1 MKNVVLAILLIIC
14 CFSAK
19 AQYAPPIDWPDS
31 ATKYTE
37 KVGAA
42 YHIYNKNRLSM
53 SDMLYYLQ
61 VFPKTKDDFIF
72 TFDPDDKK
80 QLYPVYE
87 EHIDALEQI
96 GMIIPDS
103 VLKIGLGICKKMNW
117 SYGVS
122 EKFQHAI
129 LAVAANN
136 PVKFVDQAYMLR
148 RKELDAAIRYLA
160 DVEAKPDC
168 AVLNKLIDNLHEVGA
183 YNLEGMLQRARV
195 YTH

>member
-1 MKNVVLAILLIIC
+1 MKNVVLIILLFASC
-14 CFSAK
+14 MAK
-19 AQYAPPIDWPDS
+19 AQYAPPVDWPDS

-42 YHIYNKNRLSM
+42 YSIYNKNRLSM

-72 TFDPDDKK
+72 TFDPDDQK
-80 QLYPVYE
+80 QLFPVYE
-87 EHIDALEQI
+87 AHLDALEQI
-96 GMIIPDS
+96 GRTLPDS

-122 EKFQHAI
+122 DKFQHAI
-129 LAVAANN
+129 LTTAANN
-136 PVKFVDQAYMLR
+136 PVLFVDAAYSLR
-148 RKELDAAIRYLA
+148 RKDMEAAITYLA
-160 DVEAKPDC
+160 DVESKPDC
-168 AVLNKLIDNLHEVGA
+168 AVFNKLIANLHEVGA
-183 YNLEGMLQRARV
+183 YNLEGMLQRART